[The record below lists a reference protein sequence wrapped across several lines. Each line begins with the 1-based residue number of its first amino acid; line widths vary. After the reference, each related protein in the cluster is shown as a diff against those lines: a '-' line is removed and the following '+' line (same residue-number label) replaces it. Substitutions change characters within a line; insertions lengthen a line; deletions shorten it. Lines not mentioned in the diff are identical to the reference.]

1 MAVEGGGGGWGEMG
15 EVQKKYLRKGKLK
28 EKSHLHQITLNN
40 IHVKAF
46 KRIHAK
52 ETFSKKIRAARK
64 FPTLPILNFSN
75 GASLSLVSSEGNTTE
90 SMVYSR

>member
-1 MAVEGGGGGWGEMG
+1 M
-15 EVQKKYLRKGKLK
+15 YR
-28 EKSHLHQITLNN
+28 QITLNN

>member
-1 MAVEGGGGGWGEMG
+1 MGGGGGGKGDGRSTRKIFAER
-15 EVQKKYLRKGKLK
+15 KIKGKQ
-28 EKSHLHQITLNN
+28 SFNAN
-40 IHVKAF
+40 
-46 KRIHAK
+46 HAK

-75 GASLSLVSSEGNTTE
+75 KLSLVSSEGNTTE

>member
-1 MAVEGGGGGWGEMG
+1 MG
-15 EVQKKYLRKGKLK
+15 EVQKKYSRKGKLK
-28 EKSHLHQITLNN
+28 EKSHLKSQITLNN

-75 GASLSLVSSEGNTTE
+75 GASLSLVKLSFKRRKYYG
-90 SMVYSR
+90 VYGI